1 MFQSVLDNYIDYIKN
16 EKELSKNTQDAY
28 LSDLTKFID
37 YLEDNSIKDIKDVN
51 KTTIITYLMFLKKH
65 GKAPTTIARNLA
77 SVRCFYQYLLNN
89 NLIEEDP
96 TINLQSPK
104 YERKLPEILTVK
116 EVENLL
122 SQPDVNSFKGA
133 RDKAMLELIYATGIK
148 VSELIA
154 LNVDNLNLGMGY
166 LYIDRSNKKGRIVP
180 VGSIALKYLNHYL
193 INYRNKYIDNRD
205 EDALFV
211 NYNGNRLTRQGFWK
225 IIKQYSKEANIK
237 KSITPQTLR
246 HSFAVHLL
254 QNGADMESVQ
264 KMLGHSDISTTQIY
278 NFLKKDNNLQQ
289 VYKNSHPR
297 A

>member
-1 MFQSVLDNYIDYIKN
+1 MSQSILESYIEYIKN
-16 EKELSKNTQDAY
+16 EKELSENTQEAY
-28 LSDLTKFID
+28 LSDLTKFMK
-37 YLEDNSIKDIKDVN
+37 YLEENAIKDLKDVN
-51 KTTIITYLMFLKKH
+51 KTTIITYLMSLKKH

-77 SVRCFYQYLLNN
+77 SVRCFCQYLLNK
-89 NLIEEDP
+89 NLIKEDP
-96 TINLQSPK
+96 TINLHSPK
-104 YERKLPEILTVK
+104 FERKLPEILTEK

-122 SQPDVNSFKGA
+122 SQPNINSFKGS

-154 LNVDNLNLGMGY
+154 LNVDNLNLDMGY
-166 LYIDRSNKKGRIVP
+166 LYIDKSNGGRIIPIGRV
-180 VGSIALKYLNHYL
+180 ALKYLSSYL
-193 INYRNKYIDNRD
+193 TNYRNKLTDSND
-205 EDALFV
+205 KNALFV

-225 IIKQYSKEANIK
+225 IIKQYSKQANIK

-254 QNGADMESVQ
+254 QNGADMKSVQ
-264 KMLGHSDISTTQIY
+264 KMLGHSDISTTQVY
-278 NFLKKDNNLQQ
+278 NFLKDDSNLQE